1 MGSSIP
7 PTGHLVAA
15 SLADGDSPA
24 YRMAPWEIESSTA
37 WLGAR
42 MAARGNCRG
51 SAARLDKSSA
61 PPGSAVRTRWLST
74 GNVSGWAIKRASHH
88 HSMAGVRWK
97 MDEVGEEREAGGP
110 KKRQCGLAWT
120 LGKIGW
126 LGAPC
131 CLRGSFAFY
140 KGFSCPRDAL
150 KEPETWKVREFYF
163 VRCSPKE
170 PVCIAEIALLWED
183 QEQQY
188 PLASCRLY
196 FLPEDTPKGR
206 SREHGE
212 DEVLAAS
219 KKIVVRVED
228 LVKWSCSTPD
238 NFKKEKTANSVE
250 NQLIEE
256 TKRQQETLDQNQA
269 CSPLGLK
276 GRPRKRRGR
285 DGKSLESHHF
295 GQSEAWIERMKENV
309 TGSVEVQSEWL
320 PLPEEQQ
327 FLDQLHRFMEKRNTP
342 ICKIPHLGFKKT
354 NRSSDEAEMIIKFN
368 IAYNIAKEELPFTKF
383 KSEIILMKKNGL
395 NVNPTLIL
403 PYDRHL
409 KGEDLPAIDV
419 KPLDGPSGEMK
430 EKNVMRHDGELS
442 QRAMQTSSAI
452 PDKPPEIKQESPPE
466 MRSNRRAR
474 QVKGR
479 SKTASSEVPA
489 NSKLIQE
496 VKVKH
501 TPTKPV
507 NSGLPAL
514 SPEGINIQ
522 GQQLGSGPALGLLTV
537 GLKDGFI
544 PPLTALQKLHSA
556 ATLRGFSLPQGLSP
570 LEVLKSRLGLGTS
583 EGSSPANHDQRKSLS
598 QSPQPSLFLLQPN
611 LGTNES
617 KQKLSSDANSHTASK
632 ATETGCQNSSHKS
645 PLTPSPDGRPRL
657 PMTPLRIIP
666 LDIDCSFQVHQ
677 IMRTSLGAA
686 QLSCFT
692 KKLSEALAQDL
703 SKGQCAGEAVSV
715 SQEQTL
721 PLNLSKKSPLKRP
734 VDGTEPR
741 PSSAYSSGTSLTSC
755 VHPLHTS
762 QPYQGSASKKSKK
775 EMTQD
780 DQEPIRP
787 NGRLVPSS
795 TNIPDADEQ
804 PADLTCPNR
813 VRAVLQE
820 EKMKSSMECVAKTA
834 PDRPIL
840 NLSQSS
846 HSHSKGSEATV
857 MEAPSKSFKF
867 GLVADGTHEKVSWV
881 DSSKLCTMRH
891 YSGRPSHAQGKVIA
905 VPEEKQMLIDD
916 HGGSA
921 VYPLYCFRARH
932 VPLNELDGDHSSS
945 RASAIVSM
953 PGTSPGILHAQK
965 PWTVP
970 PHGH

>member
-1 MGSSIP
+1 M
-7 PTGHLVAA
+7 
-15 SLADGDSPA
+15 
-24 YRMAPWEIESSTA
+24 EK
-37 WLGAR
+37 
-42 MAARGNCRG
+42 
-51 SAARLDKSSA
+51 SA
-61 PPGSAVRTRWLST
+61 
-74 GNVSGWAIKRASHH
+74 I
-88 HSMAGVRWK
+88 
-97 MDEVGEEREAGGP
+97 
-110 KKRQCGLAWT
+110 Q
-120 LGKIGW
+120 W

-150 KEPETWKVREFYF
+150 KEPETWKVGEFYF

-183 QEQQY
+183 QEQHY

-228 LVKWSCSTPD
+228 LVKWSCSEPD
-238 NFKKEKTANSVE
+238 TFKKEKTANSVE
-250 NQLIEE
+250 KQLIEE
-256 TKRQQETLDQNQA
+256 TKRQQETLDQNQGLDPQDHLSVKVLSYPQYCRFRSLKKRLQNVAHFPDLRDPKLLALGGLRVPNQNTRILYCRDTFNHPTLESNASIWTEFA

-342 ICKIPHLGFKKT
+342 ICKIPHLGFKKIDLFLLFSVVKKMGGYET
-354 NRSSDEAEMIIKFN
+354 VTAQRLWKQV
-368 IAYNIAKEELPFTKF
+368 YNELGGSPGSTSAATCTRRHYEK
-383 KSEIILMKKNGL
+383 
-395 NVNPTLIL
+395 LIL

-409 KGEDLPAIDV
+409 KGEDLPAVDS
-419 KPLDGPSGEMK
+419 KPLNGPSGEVK

-452 PDKPPEIKQESPPE
+452 PDKPSEIKRESPAE

-474 QVKGR
+474 QLKGR
-479 SKTASSEVPA
+479 NKTASSEVPA

-501 TPTKPV
+501 TPAKPV
-507 NSGLPAL
+507 NCGLPAL
-514 SPEGINIQ
+514 SPEGSNIQ
-522 GQQLGSGPALGLLTV
+522 EQQLGSGPALGLLTV

-611 LGTNES
+611 LSTNES
-617 KQKLSSDANSHTASK
+617 KQKLSLDANSHTASK
-632 ATETGCQNSSHKS
+632 ATETGCQNPSHKS
-645 PLTPSPDGRPRL
+645 PLPDGRPRL

-741 PSSAYSSGTSLTSC
+741 PSSAYSSGTNFTSC

-775 EMTQD
+775 EITQD

-787 NGRLVPSS
+787 NGRLVPPS

-813 VRAVLQE
+813 VRAAIQE
-820 EKMKSSMECVAKTA
+820 EKMMKSSMECVAKTT

-840 NLSQSS
+840 NLSQSA

-857 MEAPSKSFKF
+857 MDMPSKSFKF

-891 YSGRPSHAQGKVIA
+891 YSSRPSHAQGKVIT

-916 HGGSA
+916 HGGPA

-932 VPLNELDGDHSSS
+932 VPLNELDGDHSSP

>member
-1 MGSSIP
+1 MSGCWCVYVYSHI
-7 PTGHLVAA
+7 
-15 SLADGDSPA
+15 
-24 YRMAPWEIESSTA
+24 APHIESQNSTDKQCLEKRE
-37 WLGAR
+37 WR
-42 MAARGNCRG
+42 CRHG
-51 SAARLDKSSA
+51 
-61 PPGSAVRTRWLST
+61 T
-74 GNVSGWAIKRASHH
+74 
-88 HSMAGVRWK
+88 
-97 MDEVGEEREAGGP
+97 
-110 KKRQCGLAWT
+110 
-120 LGKIGW
+120 W

-256 TKRQQETLDQNQA
+256 TKRQQETLDQNQ
-269 CSPLGLK
+269 
-276 GRPRKRRGR
+276 
-285 DGKSLESHHF
+285 
-295 GQSEAWIERMKENV
+295 
-309 TGSVEVQSEWL
+309 GSVEVQSEWL

-342 ICKIPHLGFKKT
+342 ICKIPHLGFKK
-354 NRSSDEAEMIIKFN
+354 R
-368 IAYNIAKEELPFTKF
+368 
-383 KSEIILMKKNGL
+383 
-395 NVNPTLIL
+395 
-403 PYDRHL
+403 
-409 KGEDLPAIDV
+409 EDLPAIDV